1 MDDLE
6 PLRAGMEQ
14 AVPFNEHV
22 GLEIVEVAVGRG
34 VARLPD
40 DPALRNHT
48 GSQHASALF
57 ALGQAASGAAFVTSF
72 VQELPQLE
80 LQPDAA
86 TINYKKIPRGVLT
99 ATGVLGAN
107 PDELLGEL
115 EREGAVRF
123 SVDVD
128 VVDGAGDVV
137 ADMTVSWNVRK
148 ES

>member
-1 MDDLE
+1 MDLE

-14 AVPFNEHV
+14 AVPFNGHL

-40 DPALRNHT
+40 NEALRNHT

-57 ALGQAASGAAFVTSF
+57 AVGQAASGASLAAVFVD
-72 VQELPQLE
+72 QIAELE
-80 LQPDAA
+80 LAPEAA
-86 TINYKKIPRGVLT
+86 EITYKKIPRGPLT

-107 PDELLGEL
+107 PDELLAEL
-115 EREGAVRF
+115 GREGQVAF
-123 SVDVD
+123 GIDVSI
-128 VVDGAGDVV
+128 VDGAGDVV
-137 ADMTVSWNVRK
+137 ADMTVRWNVRK

>member
-1 MDDLE
+1 MDLE

-14 AVPFNEHV
+14 AVPFNGHL

-40 DPALRNHT
+40 NEALRNHT

-57 ALGQAASGAAFVTSF
+57 AVGQAASGAALAAVFVD
-72 VQELPQLE
+72 QLAQLE
-80 LQPDAA
+80 LAPEAA
-86 TINYKKIPRGVLT
+86 EITYKKIPRGPLT

-107 PDELLGEL
+107 PDELLEEL
-115 EREGAVRF
+115 GRAGRVAF
-123 SVDVD
+123 GIDVSI
-128 VVDGAGDVV
+128 VDGAGDVV
-137 ADMTVSWNVRK
+137 ADMTVRWNVRK

>member
-1 MDDLE
+1 MDLE

-14 AVPFNEHV
+14 AVPFNGHL

-40 DPALRNHT
+40 DQALRNHT

-57 ALGQAASGAAFVTSF
+57 AVGQAASGAAIAAVFV
-72 VQELPQLE
+72 EDLPQLE

-86 TINYKKIPRGVLT
+86 EITYKKIPRGPLT
-99 ATGVLGAN
+99 ATGVLGAD
-107 PDELLGEL
+107 PAALLAEL
-115 EREGAVRF
+115 EGEG
-123 SVDVD
+123 SVSFGIDVS

-137 ADMTVSWNVRK
+137 ADMSVRWRVRK

>member
-1 MDDLE
+1 MADLE

-14 AVPFNEHV
+14 AVPFNGHL

-40 DPALRNHT
+40 IPELRNHT

-57 ALGQAASGAAFVTSF
+57 ALGQAASGAAFAAAF
-72 VQELPQLE
+72 VRELPSLE
-80 LQPDAA
+80 LAPDSA

-99 ATGVLGAN
+99 ATGVLGSN
-107 PDELLGEL
+107 PDELHDEL
-115 EREGAVRF
+115 ERAGAVRF

-128 VVDGAGDVV
+128 ITDGAGDVV
-137 ADMTVSWNVRK
+137 ADMTVRWNVRK

>member
-1 MDDLE
+1 MDFE

-14 AVPFNEHV
+14 AVPFNGHL
-22 GLEIVEVAVGRG
+22 GLEIVDVGLGRG

-40 DPALRNHT
+40 EQSLRNHT

-57 ALGQAASGAAFVTSF
+57 AVGQAASGAALAAVFV
-72 VQELPQLE
+72 EHIPRLE

-86 TINYKKIPRGVLT
+86 EITYKKIPRGPLT

-107 PDELLGEL
+107 PDELLAEL
-115 EREGAVRF
+115 AREG
-123 SVDVD
+123 SVAFAIDVS

-137 ADMTVSWNVRK
+137 AEMSVRWNVRT
-148 ES
+148 EA

>member
-1 MDDLE
+1 MADLE

-14 AVPFNEHV
+14 AVPFNGHL

-40 DPALRNHT
+40 NEALRNHT

-57 ALGQAASGAAFVTSF
+57 ALGQAASGAAFAATF
-72 VQELPQLE
+72 VRDLPALE
-80 LQPDAA
+80 LAPDAA

-99 ATGVLGAN
+99 ATGVLGSD
-107 PDELLGEL
+107 PQELHDEL
-115 EREGAVRF
+115 EREGAVSF
-123 SVDVD
+123 SVDVSIT
-128 VVDGAGDVV
+128 DGAGDVV
-137 ADMTVSWNVRK
+137 ADMTVRWNVRK